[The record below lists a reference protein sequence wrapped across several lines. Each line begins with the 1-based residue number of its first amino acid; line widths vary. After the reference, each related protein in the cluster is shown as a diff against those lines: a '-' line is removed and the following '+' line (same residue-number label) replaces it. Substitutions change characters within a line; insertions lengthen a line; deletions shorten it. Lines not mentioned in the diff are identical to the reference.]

1 MFEKGSLKTLRTP
14 SGWKRRNT
22 SKPSTAS
29 WKTKI
34 KAEWSRTRG
43 PVICPSSA
51 PSFGPNSTG
60 QRMGPSVQEGTNA
73 NPGIFKERVLLHLEA
88 ERVPLCEQRLWA
100 TPENQGGNRDRD
112 DQGNWGV
119 KIYRVLES
127 PSCSE
132 ISLLAV
138 KTRWDSSTIRTVPQ
152 PVLGLARMWYV

>member
-1 MFEKGSLKTLRTP
+1 MFEKGSLKTLWTP

-34 KAEWSRTRG
+34 KAEWSRMRG

-60 QRMGPSVQEGTNA
+60 QRMGPSVQEGTIV
-73 NPGIFKERVLLHLEA
+73 NPGIFKERVLHLEA

-100 TPENQGGNRDRD
+100 TPENQGRSRDRD

-132 ISLLAV
+132 ISLLSV
-138 KTRWDSSTIRTVPQ
+138 KTRWDSSTIQTVPQ
-152 PVLGLARMWYV
+152 PGLGLACMWYV